1 MKHRLRNSIII
12 LLVTGIMLYLLLKDN
27 FSGIMEVITT
37 VNPVW
42 IIFAVGIYL
51 VYFFTDTIP
60 FYLYTKNYNS
70 EIKFSFMLYLNAITK
85 FFNGITPLAT
95 GGQPMQVYELRKK
108 GTSTANSTNAV
119 TQFYIVFQISLV
131 LWGLIALLFDKGF
144 GMIQM
149 NPVLTIFTVLGFILN
164 IVVLIFLFII
174 SFNKSINKRIVRVI
188 ISFLAKIKIVRE
200 KEKQIDKWNS
210 TCDEFYEN
218 SKVLKEN
225 KTYLFMGITL
235 QMVTLFFYHLIP
247 YALARA
253 IGIYDFTIGQSIVCS
268 AYIYLTGCYIPIPGS
283 TGGTEYVFLGFIG
296 NFIVGYK
303 LNALLLL
310 WRALTYYLP
319 TIVGGIIFNIKSMKK
334 QSS

>member
-12 LLVTGIMLYLLLKDN
+12 LLATGIMLYLLLKDN
-27 FSGIMEVITT
+27 FSSIMEVIAT

-42 IIFAVGIYL
+42 ILFAVGIYL

-60 FYLYTKNYNS
+60 FYLYTRNYNDK
-70 EIKFSFMLYLNAITK
+70 IKFPFMLYLNAITK

-131 LWGLIALLFDKGF
+131 LWGLIALVFDKGF
-144 GMIQM
+144 GMISM

-174 SFNKSINKRIVRVI
+174 SFNKSINKMLVRVI
-188 ISFLAKIKIVRE
+188 ISFLAKIRIVRE
-200 KEKQIDKWNS
+200 KEKQIDKWNT

-225 KTYLFMGITL
+225 KTYLFMGIIL
-235 QMVTLFFYHLIP
+235 QMTTLFFYHLIP

-296 NFIVGYK
+296 NFIFGFK

-319 TIVGGIIFNIKSMKK
+319 TIIGGVIFNINSLKK

>member
-1 MKHRLRNSIII
+1 MKHRLRNSIIL

-27 FSGIMEVITT
+27 FNSIMEVLTS

-42 IIFAVGIYL
+42 IIFAIVIYL
-51 VYFFTDTIP
+51 IYFVTDTIP
-60 FYLYTKNYNS
+60 FYIYSHNYNN
-70 EIKFSFMLYLNAITK
+70 KLRFPFMLYLNAITK

-131 LWGLIALLFDKGF
+131 LWGLIALLFDKAF
-144 GMIQM
+144 GMIEM
-149 NPVLTIFTVLGFILN
+149 NTVLNIFTILGFVLN
-164 IVVLIFLFII
+164 IIVLIFLFVI
-174 SFNKSINKRIVRVI
+174 SFNKSINKSIVRVI
-188 ISFLAKIKIVRE
+188 ITFLAKLKIVRE
-200 KEKQIDKWNS
+200 KEKQIDKWNT

-225 KTYLFMGITL
+225 KLYLFLGITL
-235 QMVTLFFYHLIP
+235 QMATLFFYHLIP
-247 YALARA
+247 YALARS

-296 NFIVGYK
+296 NFIFGFK

-310 WRALTYYLP
+310 WRTLTYYLP
-319 TIVGGIIFNIKSMKK
+319 TILGGVALNLRSLKK
-334 QSS
+334 